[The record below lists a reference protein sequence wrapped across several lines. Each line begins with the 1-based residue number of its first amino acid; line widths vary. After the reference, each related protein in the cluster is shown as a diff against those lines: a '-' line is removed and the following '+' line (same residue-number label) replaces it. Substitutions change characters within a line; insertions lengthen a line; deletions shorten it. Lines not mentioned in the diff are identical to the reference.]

1 MFGKSQNQNIG
12 DNSKGLLAGRD
23 ANDNS
28 TTINYYAS
36 GEQDKKDF
44 GIIEEIFKFLF
55 TENLTE
61 SDTIELSNGKG
72 LKKIP
77 LNFSGDSQ
85 QTVNE
90 MALKTMTKRGL
101 VKRFVNDQKEIDES
115 KVDALILRLQKDF
128 RKLKESES
136 NYEKIGSVNI
146 IEQMAT
152 NCVEE
157 SKKENSDYNMNALA
171 IILYFF
177 EMCDFGKSEEAKEI
191 QDAIF

>member
-1 MFGKSQNQNIG
+1 MFDKDQNQNIG
-12 DNSKGLLAGRD
+12 NNSKGLQ
-23 ANDNS
+23 ANGDVIDKSVTN
-28 TTINYYAS
+28 NYYRDS
-36 GEQDKKDF
+36 DQEKKDF

-61 SDTIELSNGKG
+61 SNTIELSNGKG

-90 MALKTMTKRGL
+90 IALKTTKKRDL
-101 VKRFVNDQKEIDES
+101 VKKFVNNQREIDES
-115 KVDALILRLQKDF
+115 KIDALVLRLQKDF
-128 RKLKESES
+128 RELKNSES

-157 SKKENSDYNMNALA
+157 SKKENPDYNMNALA
-171 IILYFF
+171 IVLYFF

-191 QDAIF
+191 RDAIF